1 MISAMSQ
8 SSCRILIL
16 GGGFAGVYTALHLQ
30 RLWRRDKRV
39 QITLVSRNN
48 YFVMTPLLFEAGSGV
63 LDPRH
68 AVTPIRRM
76 IDNDIVRFVQA
87 DVTGIDVDRRMVSG
101 RIEQGDTIELRYDQL
116 VIALGGV
123 TNTAMIPG
131 SEKA

>member
-1 MISAMSQ
+1 MNPPPPVY
-8 SSCRILIL
+8 RVVIL
-16 GGGFAGVYTALHLQ
+16 GGGFGGVYTAVNLA
-30 RLWRRDKRV
+30 RLWRGRGDV
-39 QITLVSRNN
+39 EITLLSRDN
-48 YFVMTPLLFEAGSGV
+48 YFLMTPLLFEAGSGV

-87 DVTGIDVDRRMVSG
+87 DVTGVDLDRRVVSG
-101 RIEQGDTIELRYDQL
+101 RIEQGDTIELPYDQL

-123 TNTAMIPG
+123 TNAALIPG